1 LSSRQ
6 DVEPFEDFVQV
17 GGGLDEQGNVSLSVT
32 GISEA
37 WKDLQ
42 NRREL
47 VVEWQDERD
56 AIEGEAASFEVGDME
71 RLRKVAKGE

>member
-1 LSSRQ
+1 MNKEMYHFLLQ
-6 DVEPFEDFVQV
+6 AF
-17 GGGLDEQGNVSLSVT
+17 
-32 GISEA
+32 